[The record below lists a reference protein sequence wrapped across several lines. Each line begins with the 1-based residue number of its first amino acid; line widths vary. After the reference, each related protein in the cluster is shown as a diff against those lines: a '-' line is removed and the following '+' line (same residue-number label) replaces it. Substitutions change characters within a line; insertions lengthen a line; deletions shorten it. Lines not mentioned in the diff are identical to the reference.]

1 MALAAKTSSSRF
13 GLTAGSNPKYSRVGL
28 GQAEVERKTILEES
42 MALLIVDYLKA
53 FGWGLVG
60 AITMAISLWILLKV
74 FTWLTPIDE
83 WEELRK
89 GNLGIAIIM
98 AAVIIGFAIVV
109 GSMVAPPPIAAVAP

>member
-1 MALAAKTSSSRF
+1 M
-13 GLTAGSNPKYSRVGL
+13 V
-28 GQAEVERKTILEES
+28 
-42 MALLIVDYLKA
+42 LLIVDYVKA

-60 AITMAISLWILLKV
+60 AITMAVSLWLLLKV

-89 GNLGIAIIM
+89 GNLGIAVIM

-109 GSMVAPPPIAAVAP
+109 GSMVAPPPVVPLEP

>member
-1 MALAAKTSSSRF
+1 M
-13 GLTAGSNPKYSRVGL
+13 P
-28 GQAEVERKTILEES
+28 
-42 MALLIVDYLKA
+42 LLIVDYLKA

-60 AITMAISLWILLKV
+60 AITMAVSLWLLLKV
-74 FTWLTPIDE
+74 FTWLTPVDE

-109 GSMVAPPPIAAVAP
+109 GSMVAPPPIVAVEP